1 METKNRLQVLDGW
14 RGISIL
20 LVLAGHL
27 FPLGYKQFQFNAPI
41 AAAGMAIFFILSG
54 FLITNVL
61 LKDQNIPKFLIRRF
75 MRIVPL
81 AWLVL
86 AITFTFTN
94 ASVHEI
100 VSTLFFYTNWEPMGL
115 IEPTSHFWSLCVEVQ
130 FYLLIA
136 LLVFTFKRK
145 ALYLLPVLC
154 ISITFYR
161 YYNDVQIAINTYYR
175 VDEILAGCTL
185 ALVYNFGADKIK
197 DTLNKLPTLFL
208 LVLLIASAH
217 PASEFLNYFRPYIA
231 ALLIA
236 STIFNQRETWLIKA
250 LKGKVL
256 FYIATTSYAVYI
268 IHGGLRYTWL
278 AEGDV
283 IEKYLKRPLF
293 LAVTFVLA
301 HLSTKYFESYWI
313 ELGKKLTKRYPLKN
327 QVKKL

>member
-1 METKNRLQVLDGW
+1 MNRLQVLDGW

-27 FPLGYKQFQFNAPI
+27 FPLGYQQFQFNGPI
-41 AAAGMAIFFILSG
+41 AASGMAIFFILSG

-86 AITFTFTN
+86 VITFLFSE
-94 ASVHEI
+94 ASTHEI
-100 VSTLFFYTNWEPMGL
+100 ISTIFFYANWEPIGL
-115 IEPTSHFWSLCVEVQ
+115 IAPTSHFWSLCVEVQ
-130 FYLLIA
+130 FYIIIA
-136 LLVFTFKRK
+136 LLVFFLKQK
-145 ALYLLPVLC
+145 AFYLLPILC
-154 ISITFYR
+154 ISITCYR
-161 YYNDVQIAINTYYR
+161 YYNDIQMAINTYYR

-185 ALVYNFGADKIK
+185 ALFHKYGTDKIK
-197 DTLNKLPTLFL
+197 YKIDKLPTVALLFI
-208 LVLLIASAH
+208 LIASAH
-217 PASEFLNYFRPYIA
+217 PATEFLNYLRPYIA

-236 STIFNQRETWLIKA
+236 STIYNQRDTWLIKV
-250 LKGKVL
+250 LKGKLL

-293 LAVTFVLA
+293 LLVTFGLA
-301 HLSTKYFESYWI
+301 HISTKYYESYWI
-313 ELGKKLTKRYPLKN
+313 NIGKKLSNKTF
-327 QVKKL
+327 KKGIS

>member
-1 METKNRLQVLDGW
+1 METKSRLQVLDGW

-27 FPLGYKQFQFNAPI
+27 FPLGYKQFQFNGPI
-41 AAAGMAIFFILSG
+41 AATGMAIFFILSG

-86 AITFTFTN
+86 AITFSFTN

-115 IEPTSHFWSLCVEVQ
+115 IAPTSHFWSLCVEVQ
-130 FYLLIA
+130 FYIFIA
-136 LLVFTFKRK
+136 LLVFTLKNK
-145 ALYLLPVLC
+145 AFYILPIAC
-154 ISITFYR
+154 IAITVYR
-161 YYNDVQIAINTYYR
+161 YLNGIEIAINTYYR

-185 ALVYNFGADKIK
+185 ALIYNFDSSKIK
-197 DTLNKLPTLFL
+197 NLIGQTPTLLIFI
-208 LVLLIASAH
+208 LLIASSH
-217 PASEFLNYFRPYIA
+217 PSSGILNYFRPYIA
-231 ALLIA
+231 CLLIG
-236 STIFNQRETWLIKA
+236 STIFDNKKSWLLTT
-250 LKGKVL
+250 LKSKFL
-256 FYIATTSYAVYI
+256 FYIASTSYAVYI

-278 AEGDV
+278 AEGGV

-293 LAVTFVLA
+293 LLVTFGLA
-301 HLSTKYFESYWI
+301 HISTKYYESFWI
-313 ELGKKLTKRYPLKN
+313 KFGKKLTK
-327 QVKKL
+327 